1 MKSRIVWKILRIPW
15 QLIDCDCTLV
25 WNLIAG
31 DYTVFKSS
39 SKAVSE
45 TKEAAIGKSHDD
57 RLIDVIDTKGLMDVK
72 PAE

>member
-1 MKSRIVWKILRIPW
+1 M
-15 QLIDCDCTLV
+15 
-25 WNLIAG
+25 IAG

-39 SKAVSE
+39 SMAVSE